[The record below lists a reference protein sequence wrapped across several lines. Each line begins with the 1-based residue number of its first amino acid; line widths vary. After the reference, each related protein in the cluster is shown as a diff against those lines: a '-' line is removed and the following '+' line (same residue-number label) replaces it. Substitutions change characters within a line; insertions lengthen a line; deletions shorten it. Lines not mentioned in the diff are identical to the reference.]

1 MRTSRDGRRRGLP
14 VLRQRVAHAGAAPR
28 PAPVRGLAI
37 DLGSSG
43 ARAWVPG
50 RGLVA
55 DGPAGWQ
62 DHAGR
67 PVRRGRIV
75 DAASCAGL
83 LGRLADTALGDHRQ
97 DSVIVLSHPVLAGRE
112 HRALAGELLAALGA
126 FGAVVVNSASAVAAS
141 VGLLGSGP
149 VLVVDMGAELTEV
162 AVLVDGRV
170 VDARQADAGLSDLAP
185 RTLPAEL
192 VRSVLDMITSM
203 WREDQY
209 GAVRGALRRGP
220 VLTGGGALRRD
231 VTDLIAGRLGVP
243 VRIAPDPSTAVVRGA
258 ALILGSVPAYAAGS
272 GAVSL
277 RPVRLR

>member
-1 MRTSRDGRRRGLP
+1 MRSSRDGRRRGRP
-14 VLRQRVAHAGAAPR
+14 VLRQPAAHSGAGHR
-28 PAPVRGLAI
+28 PGAVRGLAI

-55 DGPAGWQ
+55 CGPPGWE

-75 DAASCAGL
+75 DAVSCAGL

-112 HRALAGELLAALGA
+112 HRTLAGELLAALGA
-126 FGAVVVNSASAVAAS
+126 SGALVLNSASAVAAS
-141 VGLLGSGP
+141 AGVLGSGP
-149 VLVVDMGAELTEV
+149 ALVVDMGAELTEV
-162 AVLVDGRV
+162 ALLVDGRV
-170 VDARQADAGLSDLAP
+170 VDARQADAGLSDLEP
-185 RTLPAEL
+185 RSLSAQL

-203 WREDQY
+203 WREDQH

-220 VLTGGGALRRD
+220 VLAGGGALRHD
-231 VTDLIAGRLGVP
+231 VTDLITGRLGVP

-258 ALILGSVPAYAAGS
+258 ALILGSVPGPAGADAAFI
-272 GAVSL
+272 
-277 RPVRLR
+277 RPVRLT